1 MSHSVAGF
9 SLLFPNVCNS
19 NRLAKIA
26 SANLGSFTLCPASTP
41 RSQRW
46 QDSPESPLGGFFM
59 SMSKSKGKFT
69 STAGDGRSE
78 AWKASWKRTAR
89 S

>member
-41 RSQRW
+41 
-46 QDSPESPLGGFFM
+46 
-59 SMSKSKGKFT
+59 
-69 STAGDGRSE
+69 
-78 AWKASWKRTAR
+78 
-89 S
+89 